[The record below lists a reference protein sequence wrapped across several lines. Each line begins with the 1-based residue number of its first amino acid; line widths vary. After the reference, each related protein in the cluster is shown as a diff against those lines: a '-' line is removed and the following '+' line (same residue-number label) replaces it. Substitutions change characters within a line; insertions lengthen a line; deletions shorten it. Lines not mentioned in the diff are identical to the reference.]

1 MMDNRGGRRILIVD
15 DDPDWHGIIG
25 QAVHDILRDIGRE
38 GDYEVM
44 YAKDDREAL
53 DLLKRHT
60 YALVS
65 MDINLSGGEEAS
77 EGFKLLDY
85 LRSSAPDIC
94 SIVVS
99 GESRSEF
106 VSKSLWGQYIRAGFQ
121 KYNILW
127 FFEKDA
133 WDELE
138 FKATVKGILLYRD
151 ALGSFK
157 EGDLQK
163 AISNWE
169 GACKA
174 APELRERFQNVGAL
188 IEERARSEGTDL
200 VTGLPAGKM
209 VDSKLREL
217 VKAAKPWGIL
227 YIRVHGLEE
236 YYETYGH
243 IVGDSALKTIGRFLK
258 DEVGAGAFVGY
269 AERGLFAVI
278 VKDQDPELLKTR
290 LVDRFNREH
299 AMDANLYP
307 YQDRGEK
314 ARTLRPGVPEL
325 KLAIRMVSSK
335 DGPFPDIREISRMG
349 SGLAP

>member
-1 MMDNRGGRRILIVD
+1 MDDRGGRKILVVED
-15 DDPDWHGIIG
+15 DKDWREIIAG
-25 QAVHDILRDIGRE
+25 AVEGVLDDMGRGEDDGVVLAENYQQAAG
-38 GDYEVM
+38 
-44 YAKDDREAL
+44 
-53 DLLKRHT
+53 LLKHHMYT
-60 YALVS
+60 LVS
-65 MDINLSGGEEAS
+65 MDVNLTEGQEAAEGLELLGLLEAS
-77 EGFKLLDY
+77 AADTF
-85 LRSSAPDIC
+85 SVIVSAAK
-94 SIVVS
+94 
-99 GESRSEF
+99 GEAKT
-106 VSKSLWGQYIRAGFQ
+106 KSVFDGFQ
-121 KYNILW
+121 KYNILR
-127 FFEKDA
+127 FFDKSTWQER
-133 WDELE
+133 E
-138 FKATVKGILLYRD
+138 FRGVVKGILLYAD
-151 ALGSFK
+151 ALRYLAG
-157 EGDLQK
+157 GDLDR
-163 AISNWE
+163 AVSNWE
-169 GACKA
+169 SACKT
-174 APELRERFQNVGAL
+174 APELRKRFQDVGAL
-188 IEERARSEGTDL
+188 RARLEGTDL
-200 VTGLPAGKM
+200 VTGLPAGKA
-209 VDSKLREL
+209 VDTRLREL
-217 VKAAKPWGIL
+217 LKAGKSWGIL

-349 SGLAP
+349 SGVAP